1 MKKWILVVLLL
12 FGVVVLMSC
21 EKEDDSVILCGC
33 LPNEEASI
41 QLN

>member
-1 MKKWILVVLLL
+1 MKKWTLVVLLL

-21 EKEDDSVILCGC
+21 EKDDDPVILCGC

-41 QLN
+41 ELN